1 MKTAASNASSK
12 AATKATPEN
21 VVRKLWSPDNPDS
34 QANCLHRLVGL
45 FRQFRDDMPSD
56 MTADRI
62 IAYCEQFGLG
72 WSLDHTGRL
81 IEARI
86 WNWPNVVGRYRPHKV
101 EPLALMLWMAL
112 RNAHDSLPNDERSN
126 REEKTV

>member
-1 MKTAASNASSK
+1 MSAEHQK
-12 AATKATPEN
+12 ARELFED
-21 VVRKLWSPDNPDS
+21 VRKLWSPDMPDS

-86 WNWPNVVGRYRPHKV
+86 WNWPDVVGRYRPHKV
-101 EPLALMLWMAL
+101 EPLAIMLWMAL
-112 RNAHDSLPNDERSN
+112 RNAHDSLPNSISG
-126 REEKTV
+126 EKSG